1 MKINIQSI
9 DFTVRTELHDF
20 VEKKV
25 QKFMRLC
32 DDIISIDVKFKISKA
47 ADQTNKCCGMR
58 LIIPGYDLLSN
69 TKSSSFEEA
78 VAKAVAS
85 LEKQIAKRKTRN
97 RQLEVANSGHPLQQ
111 L

>member
-25 QKFMRLC
+25 QKFRRLC
-32 DDIISIDVKFKISKA
+32 DDIISIDVKFKLSKA
-47 ADQTNKCCGMR
+47 ADQANKHCGIR
-58 LIIPGYDLLSN
+58 LIVPGYDLLSN

-85 LEKQIAKRKTRN
+85 LEKQIAKRKTR
-97 RQLEVANSGHPLQQ
+97 SQQ
-111 L
+111 LVFINSTQDMA